1 MLPATSI
8 ESPILHLTE
17 SHLEMLVG
25 CVAVDGGVST
35 PTLVPRTF

>member
-17 SHLEMLVG
+17 SYLVMLVG
-25 CVAVDGGVST
+25 CVVVGGGYF
-35 PTLVPRTF
+35 P